1 MPEGMNVEVAHE
13 LSEPEHPGKRHGRWH
28 EFIEIAEVVILAVV
42 AVMTAWSGLQAAR
55 WDGRQSL
62 LYGQASRDRF
72 QADAASTLAGQQL
85 SADASLFTA
94 LLQARAAGDAELQAV
109 YVRRFTP
116 EYRDAYE
123 AWLKTDPFNNP
134 AAPPGP
140 GYMPSYHNPNQQAAE
155 RLNALAADTFDEGTQ
170 ARENADK
177 YVRDTVLFA
186 SVLFLVALAQR
197 LKVVRARIALGAVAL
212 GLLTFVI
219 VSVVQL
225 PRL

>member
-1 MPEGMNVEVAHE
+1 MPEGMNVEVAHQ
-13 LSEPEHPGKRHGRWH
+13 LSEAEHPSKRRGHWH
-28 EFIEIAEVVILAVV
+28 EVVEMAEVVILAVV

-55 WDGRQSL
+55 WDGHQSL

-94 LLQARAAGDAELQAV
+94 YLQAHVAGNAELQAI

-116 EYRDAYE
+116 DYREAYE
-123 AWLKTDPFNNP
+123 AWLKTDPFSNP

-140 GYMPSYHNPNQQAAE
+140 GYMPSYHNPNQQTAD
-155 RLNALAADTFDEGTQ
+155 RLNALAEDTFDKGTE

-197 LKVVRARIALGAVAL
+197 LKVVRARIALGVVAF
-212 GLLTFVI
+212 GLLAFVV

>member
-13 LSEPEHPGKRHGRWH
+13 LSEPEHPGERHGRRH

>member
-28 EFIEIAEVVILAVV
+28 EFIEIAEVVVLAVV